1 MIRGAATVL
10 LLLTSLVLG
19 YAPCC
24 VVGKQCCDRNV
35 EVRVEEPT
43 CSCCKKERVPEPEP
57 EPEPKPEQKK
67 ACDCDC
73 DEIIAILTLSTAF
86 EVHQAALPFAV
97 WNADSAAL
105 PAPAAPRTELA
116 RAPPRPPAARTLPL
130 LL

>member
-19 YAPCC
+19 HAPCC
-24 VVGKQCCDRNV
+24 VVGKQCCDERMGCDENV
-35 EVRVEEPT
+35 EVRVEEST
-43 CSCCKKERVPEPEP
+43 CSCCKKDKEPE
-57 EPEPKPEQKK
+57 PEQKK

-73 DEIIAILTLSTAF
+73 DEIIAILTLGTAF

-97 WNADSAAL
+97 WNVNSAAL
-105 PAPAAPRTELA
+105 PASAAPRTELA
-116 RAPPRPPAARTLPL
+116 RAPPRPHAALTLPL

>member
-1 MIRGAATVL
+1 MIRSAATVL

-19 YAPCC
+19 HAPCC
-24 VVGKQCCDRNV
+24 VVGKQCCDENV

-43 CSCCKKERVPEPEP
+43 CSCCKKDKEPEP
-57 EPEPKPEQKK
+57 VAPERGQKK

-86 EVHQAALPFAV
+86 EVHQAALPFSA
-97 WNADSAAL
+97 WDADSATLLASV
-105 PAPAAPRTELA
+105 APRTELA
-116 RAPPRPPAARTLPL
+116 RAPPRPHASRTLPL

>member
-19 YAPCC
+19 HAPCC
-24 VVGKQCCDRNV
+24 VVGKQCCDEKV

-43 CSCCKKERVPEPEP
+43 CSCCKKDKEPE
-57 EPEPKPEQKK
+57 PEQKK

-73 DEIIAILTLSTAF
+73 DEIIAILTLSAAF
-86 EVHQAALPFAV
+86 EVYPAALPFAA
-97 WNADSAAL
+97 WNADSMAL
-105 PAPAAPRTELA
+105 PASVAPRTELA

>member
-1 MIRGAATVL
+1 MIRGAATLL

-19 YAPCC
+19 HAPCC
-24 VVGKQCCDRNV
+24 VVGKQCCDENV

-43 CSCCKKERVPEPEP
+43 CSCCQKDESPAPE
-57 EPEPKPEQKK
+57 PEQKK

-73 DEIIAILTLSTAF
+73 DEIVAILTLSTAF
-86 EVHQAALPFAV
+86 EVHQAALPFTA

-105 PAPAAPRTELA
+105 PASVAPRTELG
-116 RAPPRPPAARTLPL
+116 RAPPRQHAARTLPL